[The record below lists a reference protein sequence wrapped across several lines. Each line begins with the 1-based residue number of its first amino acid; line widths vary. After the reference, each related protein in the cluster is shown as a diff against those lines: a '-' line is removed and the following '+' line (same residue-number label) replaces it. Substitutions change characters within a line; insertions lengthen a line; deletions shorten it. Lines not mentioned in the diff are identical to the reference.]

1 MSSGQGGSQPL
12 LPENEMTMNSLISN
26 RDAFILWSNSKHLVT
41 HDIEITD
48 VRGFQLLLGMSVIHP
63 R

>member
-12 LPENEMTMNSLISN
+12 LPENEMTMNSLKSN
-26 RDAFILWSNSKHLVT
+26 QDAFILWSNSKHPVT

-48 VRGFQLLLGMSVIHP
+48 VRGFQLLLGCQ
-63 R
+63 

>member
-12 LPENEMTMNSLISN
+12 LPENEMTMNSLKSN
-26 RDAFILWSNSKHLVT
+26 RDAFILWRNSKHLVT

-48 VRGFQLLLGMSVIHP
+48 VRGFQLLLGCQ
-63 R
+63 